1 VAARCRPVLLLV
13 VLVVLAGVLAGV
25 ARAGAQVDATVQA
38 LRSAPLY
45 SAPKAELGLSS
56 ADQSRVERAIAQDEP
71 GPMYIA
77 VLPDRA
83 RAETGGDTTEL
94 VRAIGTS
101 LRRPGTYVV
110 LAGRQLRA
118 GSTLLPRGE
127 AGRLAA
133 KALEVHRG
141 DGAAAVL
148 ADLVHRVAQ
157 ARKGD
162 SGGDSGGPGAGS
174 GGSSALA
181 LLGLL
186 AIGGGAFAFV
196 RSRRRRRELA
206 TQMEELRRVAR
217 DDLVSL
223 GDEVRA
229 VDLDVE
235 MPGAAPAA
243 REDLGKA
250 LACYEEA
257 ERRFATARTPDDFG
271 PVTSACEEGRY
282 WMAAVRAQLAGSA
295 PPERRAP
302 CFFDPRHGPSTRDVE
317 WSPDGG
323 AARPVPACEADAVRI
338 EAGRN
343 PDAREIVVNG
353 RSMPYWNAPGYF
365 GPWAGGYYGG
375 FGFGGVGGFLP
386 GLLFGSMLGGGL
398 GGGLLGAP
406 LGWGA
411 GDYDAGGGGGDFA
424 GGGDFGGGFGGGDFG
439 GGDFGGGGGDF

>member
-1 VAARCRPVLLLV
+1 M
-13 VLVVLAGVLAGV
+13 VLAAVPAGE
-25 ARAGAQVDATVQA
+25 ARAGTQVDAAVEA
-38 LRSAPLY
+38 LRSTPLY
-45 SAPKAELGLSS
+45 DAPKAELGLSS
-56 ADQSRVERAIAQDEP
+56 ADRSRVARAIAQEQP
-71 GPMYIA
+71 GPVYIA
-77 VLPDRA
+77 VLPDSA
-83 RAETGGDTTEL
+83 RAETGGDTNEL
-94 VRAIGTS
+94 VREIATA

-118 GSTLLPRGE
+118 ASTLLAAGE
-127 AGRLAA
+127 AGRLAGDA
-133 KALEVHRG
+133 VDAHRG
-141 DGAAAVL
+141 EGSGAVL
-148 ADLVHRVAQ
+148 ADLIHRVAE
-157 ARKGD
+157 ARNHERGR
-162 SGGDSGGPGAGS
+162 GGPGSGS
-174 GGSSALA
+174 GGSSALGV
-181 LLGLL
+181 LGVL
-186 AIGGGAFAFV
+186 AVAGGAFALL

-206 TQMEELRRVAR
+206 TQMEQLRRVAR

-250 LACYEEA
+250 LSCYEEA
-257 ERRFATARTPDDFG
+257 ERRFAAARTVDDFG

-282 WMAAVRAQLAGSA
+282 WMAAVRAQLAGKPA
-295 PPERRAP
+295 PERRAP

-323 AARPVPACEADAVRI
+323 AARPVPACEADAQRI
-338 EAGRN
+338 EAGVD
-343 PDAREIVVNG
+343 PHAREIVLNG

-365 GPWAGGYYGG
+365 GPWAGGYFGG

-406 LGWGA
+406 LGW
-411 GDYDAGGGGGDFA
+411 DAGGNDPGGW
-424 GGGDFGGGFGGGDFG
+424 GGDFGGGGDLGSGFGGGDFG
-439 GGDFGGGGGDF
+439 GSGDFGGGGGDF

>member
-1 VAARCRPVLLLV
+1 MRLTYRRLA
-13 VLVVLAGVLAGV
+13 VLVLGVCAVLAVLAPSV
-25 ARAGAQVDATVQA
+25 ATAGSQVDAAVQA
-38 LRSAPLY
+38 LRSAPIY
-45 SAPKAELGLSS
+45 SAPNAELGLSS
-56 ADQSRVERAIAQDEP
+56 ADQSRVERAIARDEP
-71 GPMYIA
+71 GPIYIA
-77 VLPDRA
+77 VLPDGA

-94 VRAIGTS
+94 VREIATE

-118 GSTLLPRGE
+118 ASTLLARGE
-127 AGRLAA
+127 AGRLASDS
-133 KALEVHRG
+133 LEAHRG
-141 DGAAAVL
+141 EGAASVL
-148 ADLVHRVAQ
+148 SDLVHRIAQ
-157 ARKGD
+157 ARNGD
-162 SGGDSGGPGAGS
+162 GEGGGSGPGV
-174 GGSSALA
+174 GGSSTLAVLGALA
-181 LLGLL
+181 L
-186 AIGGGAFAFV
+186 GGGAFAFA

-206 TQMEELRRVAR
+206 AQMDELRRVAR

-257 ERRFATARTPDDFG
+257 ERRFDAARTPADFG

-282 WMAAVRAQLAGSA
+282 WMAAVRAQLAGES
-295 PPERRAP
+295 PPERRPP

-323 AARPVPACEADAVRI
+323 APRPVPACEADAQRV
-338 EAGRN
+338 EAGRD
-343 PDAREIVVNG
+343 PQAREIVLGG
-353 RSMPYWNAPGYF
+353 RSMPYWNAPSYF
-365 GPWAGGYYGG
+365 GPWAGGYFGG
-375 FGFGGVGGFLP
+375 FGFGGFGGFLP

-406 LGWGA
+406 LEWGA
-411 GDYDAGGGGGDFA
+411 GGNDGGYGDF
-424 GGGDFGGGFGGGDFG
+424 GGGDFGGGDFGGGDFG